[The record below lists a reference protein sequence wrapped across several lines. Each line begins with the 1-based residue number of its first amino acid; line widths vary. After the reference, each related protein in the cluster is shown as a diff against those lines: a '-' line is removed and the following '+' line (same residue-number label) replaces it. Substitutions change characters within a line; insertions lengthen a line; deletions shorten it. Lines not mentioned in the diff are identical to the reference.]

1 MNVPDA
7 TRKNQSR
14 AHAPLHTDNTLL
26 GGASRVLTCYIY
38 LQDIAGC
45 FIAYFSESILYI
57 FSSSEVF
64 CFSLLVG
71 TVWYRAGTENS

>member
-26 GGASRVLTCYIY
+26 GGASRVL
-38 LQDIAGC
+38 QDIAGF

-57 FSSSEVF
+57 FSSSGVF
-64 CFSLLVG
+64 VSAH
-71 TVWYRAGTENS
+71 W